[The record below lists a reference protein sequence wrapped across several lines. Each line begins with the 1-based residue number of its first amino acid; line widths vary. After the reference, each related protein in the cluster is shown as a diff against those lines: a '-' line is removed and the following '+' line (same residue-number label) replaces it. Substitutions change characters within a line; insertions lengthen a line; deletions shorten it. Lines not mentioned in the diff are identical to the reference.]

1 MKKFGIGILG
11 SSKIVKLLA
20 EQIQHREEQGDPVHF
35 VALATSSSNLSKN
48 SLFSDLNMALSSDE
62 IIEAS
67 TVDIVVVC
75 TEGVM
80 QAYDETRKALEY
92 GKHVVTNNMT
102 MLAAHGEKLWRLAED
117 KNVHLRFEAC
127 AMGAVPV
134 FENIFTHFKGQDI
147 KRIYGTLSA
156 TCNYALMRMKDNGD
170 KLVDALSDAVELGYA
185 EKDPNLD
192 VSGKDSLFKMALLH
206 TSAFGE
212 WLNVGQKPADSL
224 EGLEVI
230 DIQFCQ
236 KLAMNIKLLAQ
247 SNGHDITVSPTLFE
261 EYTQIGNTS
270 GTLTGLVIESTESG
284 PVFFCGHAADYDS
297 IASALLSDSMKIA
310 FGHKPWKM
318 TKQKPINTP
327 SKMQTYYIRVVEED
341 SDKILN
347 ANHLHILNSQ
357 NLQNQGGN
365 HIAYIVET
373 GMPKNELS
381 NFLKHGNF
389 NQSHY
394 LMNVFKD

>member
-11 SSKIVKLLA
+11 DSKIVKLLA
-20 EQIQHREEQGDPVHF
+20 EQIQHREDQDDPVHF
-35 VALATSSSNLSKN
+35 VALAASSDKADMFNH
-48 SLFSDLNMALSSDE
+48 LNMALEADE
-62 IIEAS
+62 IIES
-67 TVDIVVVC
+67 DTVDIVVVC

-80 QAYDETRKALEY
+80 NAYDQARKALEF

-127 AMGAVPV
+127 AMGSVPV

-147 KRIYGTLSA
+147 QRLYGTLNA
-156 TCNYALMRMKDNGD
+156 TCNFALMRMKDKGD
-170 KLVDALSDAVELGYA
+170 KLTDALSDAIELGYA

-192 VSGKDSLFKMALLH
+192 ISGKDSLFKMALLH

-212 WLNVGQKPADSL
+212 WLNVGQKPSDSL
-224 EGLEVI
+224 EGLEPV
-230 DIQFCQ
+230 DIQLCQ

-247 SNGHDITVSPTLFE
+247 SNGHDISVAPTLFE
-261 EYTQIGNTS
+261 EYTQMGNTT

-284 PVFFCGHAADYDS
+284 PIFFCGHAADYDS
-297 IASALLSDSMKIA
+297 IASAMLSDSMKIA
-310 FGHKPWKM
+310 FGHKPWKI
-318 TKQKPINTP
+318 TKQKPTA
-327 SKMQTYYIRVVEED
+327 SREKMGAYYIRVMEPD

-347 ANHLHILNSQ
+347 ANHLHVLESQ
-357 NLQNQGGN
+357 NMEIQGQNY
-365 HIAYIVET
+365 IAYIVET

-381 NFLKHGNF
+381 NFLKHGHL
-389 NQSHY
+389 SHSYY